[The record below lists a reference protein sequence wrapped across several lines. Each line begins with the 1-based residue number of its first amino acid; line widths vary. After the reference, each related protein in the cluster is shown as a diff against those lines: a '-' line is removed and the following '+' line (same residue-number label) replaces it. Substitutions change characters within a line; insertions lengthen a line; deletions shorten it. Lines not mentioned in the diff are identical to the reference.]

1 MISPRARLVCPA
13 LRWRR
18 GSFKSERTK
27 IEQAL
32 AAGVG
37 GFILFGGTRAA
48 VAALTSALRDT
59 AGRPLLLGSDFERGP
74 GQQVRGLTELPP
86 PAALGYLND
95 LDATYACG
103 QITGTEARAVG
114 LNWIFAPVCDL
125 DIEPKNPIVQTRS
138 FGADPSVVGSH
149 AGAWIK
155 GCQEH
160 GVMACAKHYPGHGR
174 TTTDSHEGLPIV
186 EALGD
191 ELQRI
196 DVAPFKAA
204 VDAGVGSVMPAFVA
218 FPRWDASGSAA
229 TFSPIMLGYLRDSL
243 GFRGLTVTDAFI
255 MGGATAAAPEG
266 SAAAAAITAG
276 CDMLLY
282 PTDWASV
289 VRSLET
295 VPANR
300 AEAALARYQE
310 AIDAKASLRGQPSDL
325 DDTMLA
331 EHQKFADGLAD
342 RAVHLV
348 RGDRPQLG
356 KMLSV
361 TIVDDDVGGP
371 YSIPPR
377 DVFHATVRAS
387 GVRLTPGRRPGVS
400 RVVLVYAEPRS
411 WKGRADLGPQSLA
424 KLERL
429 VPSASLVILYA
440 HPRLAAQVPGDVPV
454 VCAWHGQG
462 LMQRAAARWVVE
474 RPSGQ

>member
-18 GSFKSERTK
+18 GSFRSERTK

-48 VAALTSALRDT
+48 VTALTAALRDL
-59 AGRPLLLGSDFERGP
+59 AKRPLLIGSDFERGP

-114 LNWIFAPVCDL
+114 LTWVFAPVCDL
-125 DIEPKNPIVQTRS
+125 DTEPKNPIVQTRS
-138 FGADPSVVGSH
+138 FGADPSLVGSH
-149 AGAWIK
+149 AAAWIK

-186 EALGD
+186 EALG
-191 ELQRI
+191 EEVQRT

-204 VDAGVGSVMPAFVA
+204 VDAAVGSVMPAFVA
-218 FPRWDASGSAA
+218 YPRWDASGSAA
-229 TFSPIMLGYLRDSL
+229 TFSPIILGYLRDTL

-266 SAAAAAITAG
+266 NAAAAAIAAG

-282 PTDWASV
+282 PTDWAGV

-295 VPANR
+295 VPADR
-300 AEAALARYQE
+300 AETALARYEQ
-310 AIDAKASLRGQPSDL
+310 AVAAWAGPGQPIEL
-325 DDTMLA
+325 DDALLG
-331 EHQKFADGLAD
+331 EHQKFADQLAD

-348 RGDRPQLG
+348 RGERPQLSAT
-356 KMLSV
+356 LSI

-371 YSIPPR
+371 YTIPPR
-377 DVFHATVRAS
+377 DVFAKS
-387 GVRLTPGRRPGVS
+387 LTAQGARFLRHPTPDTRHL
-400 RVVLVYAEPRS
+400 VLVYAEPRS
-411 WKGRADLGPQSLA
+411 WKGRADLGPVSRA
-424 KLERL
+424 RLERL
-429 VPSASLVILYA
+429 VPGASLVILFA
-440 HPRLAAQVPGDVPV
+440 HPRLAAQIPGDVPV
-454 VCAWHGQG
+454 LCAWHGQA
-462 LMQRAAARWVVE
+462 LMQRAAARWVAAKA
-474 RPSGQ
+474 

>member
-18 GSFKSERTK
+18 GSFRSERTK
-27 IEQAL
+27 IGQAL

-48 VAALTSALRDT
+48 VTALTAALRDL
-59 AGRPLLLGSDFERGP
+59 AKRPLLIGSDFERGP

-95 LDATYACG
+95 LDSTYACG

-114 LNWIFAPVCDL
+114 LTWVFAPVCDL
-125 DIEPKNPIVQTRS
+125 DTEPKNPIVQTRS
-138 FGADPSVVGSH
+138 FGADPSLVGSH
-149 AGAWIK
+149 AAAWIK

-186 EALGD
+186 EALG
-191 ELQRI
+191 EEVQRT
-196 DVAPFKAA
+196 DVAPFKVA
-204 VDAGVGSVMPAFVA
+204 VDAAVGSVMPAFVA
-218 FPRWDASGSAA
+218 YPRWDASGSAA
-229 TFSPIMLGYLRDSL
+229 TFSPIILGYLRDTL

-266 SAAAAAITAG
+266 NAAAAAIAAG

-282 PTDWASV
+282 PTDWAGV

-295 VPANR
+295 VPADR
-300 AEAALARYQE
+300 AETALARYEQ
-310 AIDAKASLRGQPSDL
+310 AVAAWAGPGQPIDL
-325 DDTMLA
+325 DDALLG
-331 EHQKFADGLAD
+331 EHQKFADQLAD

-348 RGDRPQLG
+348 RGERPQLSTT
-356 KMLSV
+356 LSI

-377 DVFHATVRAS
+377 DVFHAALRER
-387 GVRLTPGRRPGVS
+387 GVRVTRPEAPTPRPQI
-400 RVVLVYAEPRS
+400 VLLYAEPRS
-411 WKGRADLGPQSLA
+411 WKGRADLGPASRA
-424 KLERL
+424 RLERL
-429 VPSASLVILYA
+429 VQGASLVILFA

-454 VCAWHGQG
+454 LCAWHGQA
-462 LMQRAAARWVVE
+462 LMQRAAARWVAAKA
-474 RPSGQ
+474 